1 MCISERKLEIYEEM
15 LKIEDS
21 LYKLNEYTS
30 LQDRA
35 IYPTISTFSKRW
47 TDVLNRYHSLNRNSF
62 NRVFCSK
69 TQENDEK
76 EVKSG

>member
-35 IYPTISTFSKRW
+35 IYPIINIFSKRW
-47 TDVLNRYHSLNRNSF
+47 TDVLNKYHSLNSSSF
-62 NRVFCSK
+62 NRVFYSK

-76 EVKSG
+76 EVKNG